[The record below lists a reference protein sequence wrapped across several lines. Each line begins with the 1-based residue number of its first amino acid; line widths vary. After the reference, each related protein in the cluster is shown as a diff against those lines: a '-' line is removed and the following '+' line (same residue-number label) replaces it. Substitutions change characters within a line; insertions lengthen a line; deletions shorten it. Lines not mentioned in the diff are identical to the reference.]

1 MNNQKIHD
9 YRYWERIS
17 TRLQLVEVHSH
28 LQHKLINH
36 VQNQQMSVPDFSCKH
51 QYVHL

>member
-17 TRLQLVEVHSH
+17 TRLQLVEVRSH
-28 LQHKLINH
+28 QLSGELSSLLQ
-36 VQNQQMSVPDFSCKH
+36 
-51 QYVHL
+51 